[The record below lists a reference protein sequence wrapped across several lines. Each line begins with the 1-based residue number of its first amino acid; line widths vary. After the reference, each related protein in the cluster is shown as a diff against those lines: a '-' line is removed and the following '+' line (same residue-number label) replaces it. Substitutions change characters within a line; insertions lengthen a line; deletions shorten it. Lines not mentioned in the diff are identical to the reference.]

1 MSDRTPKF
9 GWGHININVSNL
21 DRSIAFYKRIGF
33 EDFRPG
39 IPYLGLTN
47 ETEPAG
53 MPDDS
58 AQALGLPSG
67 TRGRACILQL
77 GDGYPKLD
85 LIEVVHSG
93 PENAPEH
100 ASQNTMGETPKQ
112 PLTNQ
117 DTGIVR
123 LCLNTRNLA
132 EDFETLSKQGVIF
145 LSAPQPAKDA
155 MADIATCMDPDGA
168 LIELIQ
174 VHRDKWPAPPSSG
187 G

>member
-9 GWGHININVSNL
+9 GWGHININVSDLN
-21 DRSIAFYKRIGF
+21 RSVAFYKRLGF
-33 EDFRPG
+33 ADFRPG

-47 ETEPAG
+47 EAEPAIL
-53 MPDDS
+53 PDDS
-58 AQALGLPSG
+58 ARALGLPPG

-77 GDGYPKLD
+77 GEGYPKLD
-85 LIEVVHSG
+85 LIEV
-93 PENAPEH
+93 
-100 ASQNTMGETPKQ
+100 ASSDAEIAVVESPKQ

-117 DTGIVR
+117 DAGIVR

-174 VHRDKWPAPPSSG
+174 VHRDKWPAPPST
-187 G
+187 

>member
-1 MSDRTPKF
+1 MNDKTPNIR
-9 GWGHININVSNL
+9 WGHININVSNL
-21 DRSIAFYKRIGF
+21 DRSVAFYKRLGF

-47 ETEPAG
+47 DTEPAAL
-53 MPDDS
+53 PDDS
-58 AQALGLPSG
+58 ARALGLSPG

-85 LIEVVHSG
+85 LTEFVALG
-93 PENAPEH
+93 
-100 ASQNTMGETPKQ
+100 ASETPEKSPEQ

-117 DTGIVR
+117 DIGIVR
-123 LCLNTRNLA
+123 LCLATRNLA
-132 EDFETLSKQGVIF
+132 EDFESLSKQGVIF
-145 LSAPQPAKDA
+145 LSAPQPAKDG
-155 MADIATCMDPDGA
+155 MADIATCIDPDGA

-174 VHRDKWPAPPSSG
+174 VHRDKWPAPPSTG